1 MQHTA
6 TVAGRSDASGSSGGG
21 EMGRLLAS
29 FAEAD
34 TSGSGV
40 AAAAM
45 QTLVRRMGLSATEEM
60 GLMRLVGEVEPDG
73 RGRVTY
79 DALVA
84 CLVRHGW
91 QPEIQRRPSQRFAT
105 ESVSRADFKP
115 YALPVRVPGVS
126 PEVKTTLPTST
137 LEMSPDRRRHSTT
150 SQTSDSYR
158 PWPLPPPL
166 PESPYAVGAPSAIE
180 TTPST
185 CESPERLRNSFA
197 AIHEGGPYRPWPI
210 EPPSPGATSDSPYAV
225 MEMPVAGSPS
235 KLIHAEQQ
243 GLTIRQPQFEGLS
256 ITHSSYTAQ
265 PLPMRVAAP
274 PRTDRATS
282 PTPGMDADAGA
293 RFPTLRRSTTMDHFQ
308 PVQLP
313 EGVGGLLPA
322 IGLLFRG
329 GTRGA
334 DFEPLIP
341 ARSLP
346 PAEGVG
352 RFTTFVDEQGVMAFH
367 LAAERPGSGERL
379 PLGTLE
385 LSTEQRGEKEVELRL
400 TVDERRVLTATAT
413 IVVFGGLLPGNRSSM
428 IVNGDGVLGRAP
440 KMPAAGKA
448 STVLK

>member
-1 MQHTA
+1 
-6 TVAGRSDASGSSGGG
+6 
-21 EMGRLLAS
+21 
-29 FAEAD
+29 
-34 TSGSGV
+34 
-40 AAAAM
+40 
-45 QTLVRRMGLSATEEM
+45 
-60 GLMRLVGEVEPDG
+60 MRLVGEVEPDG

-91 QPEIQRRPSQRFAT
+91 RPEIQRRPSQRFAT

-115 YALPVRVPGVS
+115 YALPMRVPGVS

-293 RFPTLRRSTTMDHFQ
+293 RFPTLRRSTTMDHFNRCSY
-308 PVQLP
+308 PKAWAACCP
-313 EGVGGLLPA
+313 
-322 IGLLFRG
+322 
-329 GTRGA
+329 
-334 DFEPLIP
+334 PLACSSAAGRAAP
-341 ARSLP
+341 TLSRSYPRAACRPRRASTLHD
-346 PAEGVG
+346 V
-352 RFTTFVDEQGVMAFH
+352 VDEQGVMAFH
-367 LAAERPGSGERL
+367 LAAERPGSGRRL

-385 LSTEQRGEKEVELRL
+385 LSTNRGRK
-400 TVDERRVLTATAT
+400 
-413 IVVFGGLLPGNRSSM
+413 G
-428 IVNGDGVLGRAP
+428 GRAP
-440 KMPAAGKA
+440 AHRRRAARAHGDGNYCGVWRPAARKSEQHDRQRRRRAWA
-448 STVLK
+448 SAQDAGGRQGEHGSKVAMRSDDARVIWVSIAMLIANDRPLPSTRS